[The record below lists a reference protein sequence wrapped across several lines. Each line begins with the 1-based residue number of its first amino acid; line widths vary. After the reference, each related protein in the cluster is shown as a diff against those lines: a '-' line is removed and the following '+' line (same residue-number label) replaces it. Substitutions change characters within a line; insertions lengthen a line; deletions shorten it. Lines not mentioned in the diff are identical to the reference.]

1 MSGSPLRCA
10 RGFLRERGEAGAG
23 EPTPAAAGFGQD
35 PSLICRNCTETY
47 PRGYAPGGEQAYAYS
62 MNAAPSHTP
71 EKHEP
76 PGSWRSC
83 VLGAN
88 VARLRRRAKINK
100 KTFCLM
106 VGIGRPFLNR
116 IESGRANPRLSVLE
130 SLAEA
135 LETTPQDLL
144 TPPFE
149 PFARPADAVRPD
161 GGIPR

>member
-1 MSGSPLRCA
+1 MSAS
-10 RGFLRERGEAGAG
+10 
-23 EPTPAAAGFGQD
+23 
-35 PSLICRNCTETY
+35 
-47 PRGYAPGGEQAYAYS
+47 
-62 MNAAPSHTP
+62 PSHTP

-76 PGSWRSC
+76 PGSWRAC

-88 VARLRRRAKINK
+88 VARLRKRTKINK

-106 VGIGRPFLNR
+106 VGIGRPFLDR
-116 IESGRANPRLSVLE
+116 IESGRADPRLSVLE

-149 PFARPADAVRPD
+149 PFARPGGAARPD
-161 GGIPR
+161 GGAPR

>member
-1 MSGSPLRCA
+1 MSAS
-10 RGFLRERGEAGAG
+10 
-23 EPTPAAAGFGQD
+23 
-35 PSLICRNCTETY
+35 
-47 PRGYAPGGEQAYAYS
+47 
-62 MNAAPSHTP
+62 PSHTP

-76 PGSWRSC
+76 PGSWRAC

-116 IESGRANPRLSVLE
+116 IENGQANPRLSVLE

>member
-1 MSGSPLRCA
+1 MDAS
-10 RGFLRERGEAGAG
+10 
-23 EPTPAAAGFGQD
+23 
-35 PSLICRNCTETY
+35 
-47 PRGYAPGGEQAYAYS
+47 
-62 MNAAPSHTP
+62 PSHTP

-88 VARLRRRAKINK
+88 VARLRRRAKISK

-106 VGIGRPFLNR
+106 VGIGRPFLDR
-116 IESGRANPRLSVLE
+116 IENGRADPRLSVLE

-144 TPPFE
+144 TPPVRAFR
-149 PFARPADAVRPD
+149 PSGRRRAPGRGRPALARRRVPCRRRSARRGAAPRAGAAPPRRRCRP
-161 GGIPR
+161 G

>member
-1 MSGSPLRCA
+1 MSAS
-10 RGFLRERGEAGAG
+10 
-23 EPTPAAAGFGQD
+23 
-35 PSLICRNCTETY
+35 
-47 PRGYAPGGEQAYAYS
+47 
-62 MNAAPSHTP
+62 PSHTP

-76 PGSWRSC
+76 PGSWRAC

-88 VARLRRRAKINK
+88 VARLRKRTKINK

-106 VGIGRPFLNR
+106 VGIGRPILDR
-116 IESGRANPRLSVLE
+116 IESGRADPRLSVLE

-149 PFARPADAVRPD
+149 PFARPD
-161 GGIPR
+161 GGAPR

>member
-1 MSGSPLRCA
+1 M
-10 RGFLRERGEAGAG
+10 
-23 EPTPAAAGFGQD
+23 
-35 PSLICRNCTETY
+35 
-47 PRGYAPGGEQAYAYS
+47 
-62 MNAAPSHTP
+62 
-71 EKHEP
+71 
-76 PGSWRSC
+76 RSC

-88 VARLRRRAKINK
+88 VARLRKRAKINK

-116 IESGRANPRLSVLE
+116 IENGQANPRLSVLE

-149 PFARPADAVRPD
+149 PLSPVQPTRCARTGASRAS
-161 GGIPR
+161 

>member
-1 MSGSPLRCA
+1 M
-10 RGFLRERGEAGAG
+10 
-23 EPTPAAAGFGQD
+23 D
-35 PSLICRNCTETY
+35 
-47 PRGYAPGGEQAYAYS
+47 
-62 MNAAPSHTP
+62 AAPSHTP

-76 PGSWRSC
+76 LGSWRSC

-88 VARLRRRAKINK
+88 VARLRKRAKINK

-116 IESGRANPRLSVLE
+116 IESGQANPRLSVLE

-161 GGIPR
+161 GGIPRSLASRSMSAPQRKAGRSTPGRHRAPARRCRPR